1 MFTIPSL
8 LYPTGNNTE
17 ESYCHQNSTLG
28 QYEPSIVKLPLRTM
42 AYYYNC
48 PIYIMVVGA
57 GTGVPFHWHGP
68 GFGEVVYGRKVS
80 YQHKLSVLFILV
92 HV

>member
-1 MFTIPSL
+1 
-8 LYPTGNNTE
+8 
-17 ESYCHQNSTLG
+17 
-28 QYEPSIVKLPLRTM
+28 
-42 AYYYNC
+42 
-48 PIYIMVVGA
+48 MVVGA